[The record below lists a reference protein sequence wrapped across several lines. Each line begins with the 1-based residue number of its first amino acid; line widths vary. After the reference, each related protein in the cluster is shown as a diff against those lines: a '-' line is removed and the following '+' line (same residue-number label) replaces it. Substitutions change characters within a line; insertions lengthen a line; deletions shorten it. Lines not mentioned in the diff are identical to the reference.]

1 MKNILIAIRSIFKK
15 GRHNVMKIV
24 SLGIGLAVGLVL
36 IAKVYF
42 EQSYDD
48 FYPDRDRVYQVWAKY
63 QQNGGELKD
72 YPQTSG
78 GIAPTM
84 QQQIPEIETVTRY
97 TSFGD
102 WTFTMTDTKMKYS
115 GRCII
120 ADSCFFD
127 ILPRPMLI
135 GNAKEVSFHPDVR
148 VDIKSYSEK
157 YRRRCYREKLHGRQF
172 AGTYYDYWWRF

>member
-24 SLGIGLAVGLVL
+24 SLGVGLAVGLVL

-115 GRCII
+115 YHSG
-120 ADSCFFD
+120 
-127 ILPRPMLI
+127 
-135 GNAKEVSFHPDVR
+135 
-148 VDIKSYSEK
+148 
-157 YRRRCYREKLHGRQF
+157 
-172 AGTYYDYWWRF
+172 